1 MPVVFYKLHHSTDN
15 TKDCYVGSTENY
27 EMRKSTHKSDCNNAN
42 SPKHNYKVYR
52 YIRGNDGFE
61 NWGFA
66 VLETK
71 TYERAFKTNS

>member
-42 SPKHNYKVYR
+42 SPKYNYKV
-52 YIRGNDGFE
+52 
-61 NWGFA
+61 
-66 VLETK
+66 
-71 TYERAFKTNS
+71 